1 MCAEVVELI
10 SEGEASLKG
19 WLFSEGVAARRE
31 VELLAQQEAS
41 GQRRRGPTLARH
53 RVASARAQQQADRS
67 SKLEYGY
74 RSGRTSVVGSGRRR
88 HAAATASRRARQGVG
103 CRACCIRRLLPRRQ
117 SVALPSRESQV
128 GDHPTPKAVD
138 NLNAARGD
146 VDSRGKADGNLN
158 AAREDDGP
166 GGCDEGSRQL
176 RRHHG

>member
-67 SKLEYGY
+67 SRLPIGTHV
-74 RSGRTSVVGSGRRR
+74 GRRALRRR

-117 SVALPSRESQV
+117 SVALPPRESQV
-128 GDHPTPKAVD
+128 GDHSTPKAVD
-138 NLNAARGD
+138 NNAARGD
-146 VDSRGKADGNLN
+146 VNSRGKADGNLN

-176 RRHHG
+176 RRHHR